1 MNLNGLNHD
10 LSFFRRLFDP
20 LEKPPIMILNDRGE
34 IVYLNSACE
43 NVFDSSYSEIEGK
56 QLENLLAEKE
66 IKGKFFPNS
75 FRSDKTVESKLLTK
89 EGEEKEITWEVV
101 HTNPNNKGSL
111 AVCFGREG
119 ATGESLEG
127 YILDEY
133 NEAKETAQKYKTLFE
148 YAYDAILFSRFESGR
163 IFEANPE
170 AENLLGFKTEELL
183 EKKLSDIF
191 QTGEIPDLREK
202 LEENRFYYREDQV
215 LNKKDGSRI
224 IASMSTTL
232 IEYRGEKT
240 ILSLF
245 HDMTERIELEKE
257 LRNRAKSLKESN
269 EKLEEIIQIISHDLK
284 EPLRSIGTY
293 SDMLYTQNQEKLS
306 GSELRKLENLKQ
318 NASRLKEMMDDVSNL
333 TRITMK
339 GTPAELEIPDLVR
352 KIKGE
357 LAFNGSEFDIKID
370 SGFPGVQFDRF
381 QLKVVLKNLISNAYK
396 YNSEPKR
403 VKIGYEKAEEDSK
416 LTIFVRDNGKGIAEE
431 YQETVF
437 KMFEQLNPEENS
449 EGMGAGLAFCKRII
463 RGHGGEISLESTVGE
478 GSTFYITIPEGQN

>member
-1 MNLNGLNHD
+1 MSLNRVNND
-10 LSFFRRLFDP
+10 LSFFRRLFEP
-20 LEKPPIMILNDRGE
+20 LDKPPIMILNDRRE
-34 IVYLNSACE
+34 IVYLNSGCE
-43 NVFDSSYSEIEGK
+43 NVFNSSSSKIEGK

-66 IKGKFFPNS
+66 IIGKFFPNS
-75 FRSDKTVESKLLTK
+75 SRSDTTVESKLLTE
-89 EGEEKEITWEVV
+89 EGEEKEVTWEVV
-101 HTNPNNKGSL
+101 HTSPDNKGTL
-111 AVCFGREG
+111 AVCFGKEG
-119 ATGESLEG
+119 APGESLEG

-191 QTGEIPDLREK
+191 QTGEIPDLKEK

-339 GTPAELEIPDLVR
+339 GKPTELEIPDLVR
-352 KIKGE
+352 EIKGE

-403 VKIGYEKAEEDSK
+403 VKIGYEKAEGDSK

-463 RGHGGEISLESTVGE
+463 NGHGGDISLESTVGE
-478 GSTFYITIPEGQN
+478 GSTFYITIPEAQK